1 MQSEA
6 YQKIGG
12 QTFRICAGCA
22 GVPLLSIKYGYE
34 IDELCDECKYER
46 AKLVIK
52 KWTAQRELDKFPT
65 DPRVRKGLSF
75 ERRVRIANLITQLKL
90 LNERKS
96 ENGYKAEKSLNH
108 KKLGRGKQK
117 TFRAET
123 CISQNEQAGIGTQSQ
138 AYGT

>member
-6 YQKIGG
+6 YQKIGR

-22 GVPLLSIKYGYE
+22 GVPLLLVLAEHVNYLCEQCKHERNYLLIKRWE
-34 IDELCDECKYER
+34 
-46 AKLVIK
+46 AK
-52 KWTAQRELDKFPT
+52 RELDTFP
-65 DPRVRKGLSF
+65 REMAARKALSF
-75 ERRVRIANLITQLKL
+75 ERRVRIANLITQLEL